1 MNEKKRTVLVVEDD
15 ESLRMALGEN
25 LESAGYDVLLASD
38 GPAGLSE
45 ALSRHPALIVLDVML
60 PQMSG
65 YEICRKLRDRGIRTP
80 VLMLTA
86 RQDEFDKLHGFEMG
100 ADDYVTKPFSIKE
113 LLARIQA
120 LMRRGGGLPAGA
132 AAHTFGDCILDMD
145 ARVLRRKKRRDL
157 SPASSKGGKGSKDGG
172 GGKGGKKEDAARRA
186 AGQRSAS
193 DAPPPADEWEEVPL
207 TRTEFDLLAY
217 LYTNEGKALSRDQ
230 VMNDV
235 WGMEYYG
242 TQRSLDSFVAALRSK
257 IERDPPNPRHILTV
271 HGVGYKFFRNPE

>member
-1 MNEKKRTVLVVEDD
+1 MTNKKQTILVVEDD

-25 LESAGYDVLLASD
+25 LESAGYAVRTAAD
-38 GPAGLSE
+38 GPSGLNE
-45 ALSRHPALIVLDVML
+45 ALTRPPALIVLDIML
-60 PQMSG
+60 PEMSG
-65 YEICRKLRDRGIRTP
+65 YHVCRKLRDQGVRTP

-120 LMRRGGGLPAGA
+120 LLRRGGLTPAGA
-132 AAHTFGDCILDMD
+132 TPQAFGDCVLDVD
-145 ARVLRRKKRRDL
+145 ARVLRRKKRKAESGKR
-157 SPASSKGGKGSKDGG
+157 KGGD
-172 GGKGGKKEDAARRA
+172 KKRKAE
-186 AGQRSAS
+186 
-193 DAPPPADEWEEVPL
+193 PPIDDEWEEVTL

-217 LYTNEGKALSRDQ
+217 FCANEEKALSRDQ

-235 WGMEYYG
+235 WGTEYYG
-242 TQRSLDSFVAALRSK
+242 TQRSLDSFVAALRAK
-257 IERDPPNPRHILTV
+257 IEPDPPHPKHIQTV